1 MVHPICW
8 SLSSPSR
15 GRKSCTSEPKQLV
28 VRTLLKLSNG
38 ATLTLLQQDW
48 YHSLGILQPRPAWSI
63 SYKPSLSIRSILP
76 LRPVPLPRNPSTGL
90 VPTAFSLHLPVANQE
105 RFISR
110 TAVSHRQI
118 HNSCA
123 TRNTCWNG
131 LGLSRHPPAAAL
143 VCASHTS
150 FPEPLSTQLL
160 PLLSVRGWSAQNSSG
175 RKIASQVAVG
185 VWLISGISGILVHDI
200 NRFQGQRH
208 AFAVL
213 SVLPDLEEAPSD
225 LLLSLYIRRSERPRQ
240 QLPPSDI
247 APMPNVYNSLLG
259 YYEASGTTVPAWY
272 PIKLG
277 AIHGRKADGLCN
289 CYPAQTTLAQSCVL
303 HKVTAQLR
311 PVLLLL
317 GQRFAR
323 GLAEPSLKD
332 GGAYAYSGEHVLFQ
346 EV

>member
-1 MVHPICW
+1 MPTLSNMARGHAFRRHREDA
-8 SLSSPSR
+8 SLVRASPSN
-15 GRKSCTSEPKQLV
+15 SFSA
-28 VRTLLKLSNG
+28 TLLKLSNG
-38 ATLTLLQQDW
+38 ATRADTSPTTLV
-48 YHSLGILQPRPAWSI
+48 SQPVYFATAAYLVNFVQAESH
-63 SYKPSLSIRSILP
+63 
-76 LRPVPLPRNPSTGL
+76 TGL

-110 TAVSHRQI
+110 TAASHRQI
-118 HNSCA
+118 HNSC
-123 TRNTCWNG
+123 RNTMLEWA
-131 LGLSRHPPAAAL
+131 RAVAPPACGRACLRQPYIFPGAA
-143 VCASHTS
+143 VGAVAATV
-150 FPEPLSTQLL
+150 F
-160 PLLSVRGWSAQNSSG
+160 G

-247 APMPNVYNSLLG
+247 VLMPNVYNSLLG
-259 YYEASGTTVPAWY
+259 SCEASGTTVPAGY

-289 CYPAQTTLAQSCVL
+289 CYPAQTTLAQSCAL
-303 HKVTAQLR
+303 HGNSKKKTGCRTAPPGVGLTVTSC
-311 PVLLLL
+311 VNNS
-317 GQRFAR
+317 QRFAR
-323 GLAEPSLKD
+323 GLAEPCLKD
-332 GGAYAYSGEHVLFQ
+332 GGAYACSGEHVLFQ

>member
-1 MVHPICW
+1 M
-8 SLSSPSR
+8 
-15 GRKSCTSEPKQLV
+15 
-28 VRTLLKLSNG
+28 
-38 ATLTLLQQDW
+38 
-48 YHSLGILQPRPAWSI
+48 
-63 SYKPSLSIRSILP
+63 
-76 LRPVPLPRNPSTGL
+76 
-90 VPTAFSLHLPVANQE
+90 
-105 RFISR
+105 
-110 TAVSHRQI
+110 
-118 HNSCA
+118 
-123 TRNTCWNG
+123 
-131 LGLSRHPPAAAL
+131 
-143 VCASHTS
+143 
-150 FPEPLSTQLL
+150 
-160 PLLSVRGWSAQNSSG
+160 SVRGWSAQNSSG

-303 HKVTAQLR
+303 HVCTRHTDHAPPCHEYITEGDSTTTSSSFATRVTRKKKTGCRTAPPGVGLT
-311 PVLLLL
+311 VTSCVNNS
-317 GQRFAR
+317 QRFAR